1 MEMLFLFNEI
11 SYSEILPSM
20 KIYRSSHRRC
30 SVRKGVPRNLAKRS
44 GKHLCHGLFFNKVAG
59 CVTPH
64 MMTI

>member
-30 SVRKGVPRNLAKRS
+30 SVRKGVPRNLAKR
-44 GKHLCHGLFFNKVAG
+44 
-59 CVTPH
+59 
-64 MMTI
+64 